1 MLCLVT
7 HYIFSSVKLR
17 IVFKIPFISIVD
29 VTTAFLQ
36 RSKPRKVGIIGTKVT
51 LESKFYQHRFEEIG
65 IDCHIPNE
73 FQQVKIAKMIHG
85 LVNNQYANS
94 QRQILVEIIEDF
106 ANADVSLVLL
116 ACTDLQALMPQ
127 HPQTEVIDT
136 MQLLADEAVRQ
147 IHGTA

>member
-1 MLCLVT
+1 M
-7 HYIFSSVKLR
+7 KLR